1 MRLIPG
7 ASLLAVGA
15 AIATWLMVTDEVALQ
30 LQLTRWQFWM
40 LEAQCVL
47 FLALAWRNL
56 PRFVRCLRPER
67 SAVLTAAGASV
78 LAFVLVG
85 AVAPRTNRIYFDE
98 HIYEGVAQNL
108 TDLHLAQM
116 CSDGAVEYG
125 SLQCW
130 RGLYNKEPYGYP
142 YLISIAYRLFGV
154 HESSAHRLNL
164 LSAVLLVWV
173 VFLTATALFEE
184 SRAGGFAALLMALI
198 PQHILWSHTAAV
210 EPSAALMSAVG
221 VMAAVHHTRER
232 STESLLWMVVAG
244 AFAVQFRPESVLVVP
259 MMAVVVALY
268 APDELSRGRSW
279 WAAALGLGLCALY
292 VGHIAAVRG
301 DHWGSAGPAL
311 SVGHLWP
318 NLGVNGLFY
327 LENGRFPAFYSAL
340 ALLGLTARPWKPA
353 VALASWFLLFWG
365 VFLFFYAGSYD
376 FGADVR
382 FSLMSHAPL
391 AMLAGRGAC
400 RLRDAAAGMGVRGP
414 LASTAIGLAFGV
426 QFLWFIPQVRAVGEE
441 AWAARADV
449 AFAERVIAE
458 LPSNSV
464 VLTHTPSI
472 FLLNGVSAA
481 QMSLVTEDP
490 VYVTSALSRRYAGG
504 VYLHWDVWCGYGDP
518 VHQRFCE
525 ATLRSFSS
533 DLFREYRARDFRYA
547 FYRLHTEGTIPKTE
561 PGTRP

>member
-7 ASLLAVGA
+7 ASFVAVGA
-15 AIATWLMVTDEVALQ
+15 VIATWLMVTDEIALR

-40 LEAQCVL
+40 LEAQSVL
-47 FLALAWRNL
+47 FSVLAWRNL
-56 PRFVRCLRPER
+56 PRFVRSLRLER

-108 TDLHLAQM
+108 TDLRLAQM
-116 CSDGAVEYG
+116 CTDGAVEQG
-125 SLQCW
+125 SLECW

-142 YLISIAYRLFGV
+142 YLLSVAYRLFGV

-164 LSAVLLVWV
+164 LCAVLLVWV
-173 VFLTATALFEE
+173 VFLTASALFEA
-184 SRAGGFAALLMALI
+184 SGAGAFAAVVMALV
-198 PQHILWSHTAAV
+198 PQHILWSHTAAA

-221 VMAAVHHTRER
+221 VMAALHHTREK

-244 AFAVQFRPESVLVVP
+244 AFAVQFRPESVLLLP
-259 MMAVVVALY
+259 MMALVVALY
-268 APDELSRGRSW
+268 APVELRRARLWS
-279 WAAALGLGLCALY
+279 AAALGLGLCALH
-292 VGHIAAVRG
+292 VGHFAAVRG

-318 NLGVNGLFY
+318 NLRVNGLFY
-327 LENGRFPAFYSAL
+327 LENGRFPALYSVL
-340 ALLGLTARPWKPA
+340 AFLGLTARPAKPA
-353 VALASWFLLFWG
+353 AAPAAWFLLFWG

-391 AMLAGRGAC
+391 AMLAGRGAWW
-400 RLRDAAAGMGVRGP
+400 LRDVATRAGLRG
-414 LASTAIGLAFGV
+414 ASTAIGLALGV
-426 QFLWFIPQVRAVGEE
+426 QFLWFMPQVRAVGEE

-449 AFAERVIAE
+449 AFTKRVIAE
-458 LPSNSV
+458 LPPNSV

-472 FLLNGVSAA
+472 FLVNGVGAA
-481 QMSLVTEDP
+481 QMSLVSEDP
-490 VYVTSALSRRYAGG
+490 IYVTSTLSRRYAGG

-518 VHQRFCE
+518 VHQESCE

-533 DLFREYRARDFRYA
+533 DLFREYRERDYRYA
-547 FYRLHTEGTIPKTE
+547 FYRLQTEGTVLKTE
-561 PGTRP
+561 PGPQP